1 MGRCRRGMNDA
12 VVQATARR
20 QDAVSETASHWFIR
34 EAKIPA
40 PACRVFCFPYA
51 GGAAAIFRGWHMALP
66 RDAELLAVELP
77 GRGIHFR
84 SPPIASLEVL
94 VDRLVDVVAP
104 LMDVPA
110 VFFGHS
116 NGAMIGHALA
126 LELRRRDLPQPRAI
140 LLSAKRPPHLESR
153 DEQVHA
159 LPTPRFIE
167 KLRELNGTPPEILG
181 NDELLAFFLP
191 MLRADFALS
200 ETWRYEPCPPLRCDA
215 RLLGGDRDVD
225 VPAEQLR
232 EWARY
237 FEHPPQLDV
246 LAGDHFFIHSARDG
260 VLAVLRRAVRDC
272 IAAAQAA
279 I

>member
-1 MGRCRRGMNDA
+1 
-12 VVQATARR
+12 
-20 QDAVSETASHWFIR
+20 VSETVSNQTVSNWFIR
-34 EAKIPA
+34 EARVPA

-51 GGAAAIFRGWHMALP
+51 GGAAAIYRGWQMALP

-84 SPPIASLEVL
+84 SQPIPSLEVL

-104 LMDVPA
+104 LMDVPT

-116 NGAMIGHALA
+116 NGAMISHALA
-126 LELRRRDLPQPRAI
+126 LELRRRGLPQPRAM

-153 DEQVHA
+153 EEVVHT
-159 LPTPRFIE
+159 LPTPQFIE

-181 NDELLAFFLP
+181 NDELLSFFLP

-200 ETWRYEPCPPLRCDA
+200 ETCRYEPSPPLRCDT

-225 VPAEQLR
+225 VSAEQLR

-237 FEHPPQLDV
+237 FERPPPLDV

-260 VLAVLRRAVRDC
+260 VLAVLRRVVRDC
-272 IAAAQAA
+272 IAATQAA

>member
-1 MGRCRRGMNDA
+1 MKET
-12 VVQATARR
+12 VVRATARR
-20 QDAVSETASHWFIR
+20 QDAVSEIVSNWFIR
-34 EAKIPA
+34 ESKVPV

-51 GGAAAIFRGWHMALP
+51 GGAAAIYRGWQMALP

-94 VDRLVDVVAP
+94 VGRLVDVVAP

-116 NGAMIGHALA
+116 NGAMIAHALA
-126 LELRRRDLPQPRAI
+126 LELRRRDLPQPRAM

-153 DEQVHA
+153 DEMAHT
-159 LPTPRFIE
+159 LPTPRFVE

-200 ETWRYEPCPPLRCDA
+200 ETCRYEPCPPLRCDA
-215 RLLGGDRDVD
+215 RLLGGDRDADVSVD
-225 VPAEQLR
+225 QLR

-246 LAGDHFFIHSARDG
+246 LAGDHFFIHSARDE

-272 IAAAQAA
+272 IAATRAA

>member
-1 MGRCRRGMNDA
+1 MNET
-12 VVQATARR
+12 VVEATARR
-20 QDAVSETASHWFIR
+20 QDAVSELVSNWFIR
-34 EAKIPA
+34 EAKVLA

-51 GGAAAIFRGWHMALP
+51 GGAAAIYRGWQTALP
-66 RDAELLAVELP
+66 RDAELLGVELP

-94 VDRLVDVVAP
+94 VHRLVDVVAP

-126 LELRRRDLPQPRAI
+126 LELRRRGLPQPRAM

-159 LPTPRFIE
+159 LPTARFID

-215 RLLGGDRDVD
+215 RLLGGDRDLD
-225 VPAEQLR
+225 VSVEQLR
-232 EWARY
+232 EWDRY
-237 FEHPPQLDV
+237 FERPPPLDL

-260 VLAVLRRAVRDC
+260 VLAVLRRVVREC
-272 IAAAQAA
+272 IAATQTA